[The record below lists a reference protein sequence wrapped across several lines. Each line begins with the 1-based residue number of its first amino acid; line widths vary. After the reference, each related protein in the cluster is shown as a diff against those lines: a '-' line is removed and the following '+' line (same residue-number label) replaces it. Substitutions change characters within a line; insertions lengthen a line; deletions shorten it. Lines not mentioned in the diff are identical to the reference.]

1 MVETRSTVDLQKEA
15 TNIIL
20 EANKSGNMDISR
32 IQAVPPKIWG
42 QVCTAL
48 DIERL
53 INYNQLLMQPKYM
66 KELQEVLA
74 ARIEA
79 EKPAFTHR
87 KIQEA
92 GPPKTATQPSTNN
105 PPVNRPPTLD
115 LTSVGQHAPMM
126 EEVYYSDHSSTPR
139 IHGKRHTIT
148 TDGWANIDYLMGD
161 PAHMLN
167 QLRGVRMSPEKAFET
182 RNKILRKALVDPEID
197 NTDKLIVRVNQL
209 IDQGL
214 ITHDLSVNVL
224 LSCTVYGKEGTM
236 RRIESGAILKPIN
249 IYNLSSRKRP
259 DDKKPRTQNPN
270 PNTYASS
277 NKKKNTTNYNNQ
289 NRRGSYSKPTET
301 TKNWTQGT

>member
-1 MVETRSTVDLQKEA
+1 MVDTRSTIDLQKEA
-15 TNIIL
+15 STIIQ
-20 EANKSGNMDISR
+20 EANKSGAMDITR
-32 IQAVPPKIWG
+32 IQAVPPKVWG

-92 GPPKTATQPSTNN
+92 GGQN
-105 PPVNRPPTLD
+105 PAGNRPPTLD
-115 LTSVGQHAPMM
+115 LSSVGQQVPML

-139 IHGKRHTIT
+139 LHKKRHTLT

-161 PAHMLN
+161 PAHMLR

-182 RNKILRKALVDPEID
+182 RNKILRKALVDAEID
-197 NTDKLIVRVNQL
+197 NTDKLIIRVNQL

-214 ITHDLSVNVL
+214 ITHDLSVNIL
-224 LSCTVYGKEGTM
+224 LSCAVYGKEGTM

-259 DDKKPRTQNPN
+259 DERKPRTQNQS
-270 PNTYASS
+270 PNTYNNSN
-277 NKKKNTTNYNNQ
+277 NKKKNTNSYNNQ
-289 NRRGSYSKPTET
+289 NRFFT
-301 TKNWTQGT
+301 TACGARTRDCKTKSLALYRLS

>member
-20 EANKSGNMDISR
+20 EANKTGNMDITR
-32 IQAVPPKIWG
+32 IQAIPPKIWG

-66 KELQEVLA
+66 KELQDVLA

-92 GPPKTATQPSTNN
+92 AAGQATTNKPPA
-105 PPVNRPPTLD
+105 NRPPTLD
-115 LTSVGQHAPMM
+115 LTSVGQQAPML
-126 EEVYYSDHSSTPR
+126 EEVYYSEHSSTPR
-139 IHGKRHTIT
+139 ARDKRHTIT

-197 NTDKLIVRVNQL
+197 NTDKLIIRVNQL

-224 LSCTVYGKEGTM
+224 LSCTVYGDTSRHLLADWQPCTFSSVCAGRILSC
-236 RRIESGAILKPIN
+236 RRYSGAALV
-249 IYNLSSRKRP
+249 S
-259 DDKKPRTQNPN
+259 
-270 PNTYASS
+270 
-277 NKKKNTTNYNNQ
+277 
-289 NRRGSYSKPTET
+289 G
-301 TKNWTQGT
+301 